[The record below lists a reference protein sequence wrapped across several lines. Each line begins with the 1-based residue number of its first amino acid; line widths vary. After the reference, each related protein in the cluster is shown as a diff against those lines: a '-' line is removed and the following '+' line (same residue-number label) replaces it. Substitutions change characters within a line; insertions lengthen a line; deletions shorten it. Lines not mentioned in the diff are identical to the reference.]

1 MAQWIRILP
10 IQGTGV
16 WSLVQEDSICLRA
29 TKPVSHSYWAHMLR
43 LLKPLCPG
51 AHALQHEEPPQW
63 EARVPQ
69 LKSGPSSLQ
78 LEKAWAQQRRPSA
91 EQNKQKEDVW
101 FNTTFPKS
109 HREVLFGEW
118 DIDWTVSSYKCAI
131 EWTTKGHAN
140 SMGNISASPGP
151 SECWHLVWS
160 CSHPSFH
167 KVLENSRIG
176 SKASLLLS
184 PDYKAPFM
192 ARSPG
197 ALLEKEWKE
206 KMEGGD
212 GCPLCSHCVLPR
224 EL

>member
-109 HREVLFGEW
+109 HKERPYLENEILTGQFLPINVQLSGQQKAMQTQWATSVPLQGHRNVGIWF
-118 DIDWTVSSYKCAI
+118 
-131 EWTTKGHAN
+131 GHAVILHFTKYWKIPE
-140 SMGNISASPGP
+140 SDLKL
-151 SECWHLVWS
+151 H
-160 CSHPSFH
+160 SF
-167 KVLENSRIG
+167 
-176 SKASLLLS
+176 SLLITKLPSWLALPELS
-184 PDYKAPFM
+184 
-192 ARSPG
+192 
-197 ALLEKEWKE
+197 
-206 KMEGGD
+206 
-212 GCPLCSHCVLPR
+212 
-224 EL
+224 